1 MKNSR
6 KQEFYRLLESDAT
19 FCAAVLAC
27 VVVAFGMNF
36 INSRLPDGYYIPY
49 CISHDVFHLY
59 CPFCGCTRAGF
70 ALISLDFVGSLTANP
85 LVILFCTAFV
95 CYNVVSVVLI
105 CKDKCIPNLKRGGT
119 GAVCFL
125 LLFAVVRNI
134 LMIFFGFDTLNELI
148 VFWR

>member
-6 KQEFYRLLESDAT
+6 KQKFKRLAENDT
-19 FCAAVLAC
+19 KFCLAVLAC
-27 VVVAFGMNF
+27 VAVAFGMNF

-59 CPFCGCTRAGF
+59 CPFCGCTRAGI
-70 ALISLDFVGSLTANP
+70 ALVRLDFVGSLVANP
-85 LVILFCTAFV
+85 LVILFCIIFV

-105 CKDKCIPNLKRGGT
+105 CKDKRIPNLKRCGT

-134 LMIFFGFDTLNELI
+134 LMIFFGFDTLSELI